1 MDRKTILENY
11 TVAKNKYSDISFHLP
26 KLLEYAYKCNHI
38 TEMGVRY
45 VESTWAFLL
54 ASIDTGSIVV
64 SYDIETS
71 DQVKELKA
79 AHPSWKFIEGDT
91 GKVTISTTDFL
102 FIDTL
107 HTYDHLKKELELHAD
122 KVAKYIFFHDIHSF
136 GFHSEDGGSKG
147 LLLAINEFLIEHQE
161 WEVCYYTPINNG
173 LMGIRRK

>member
-1 MDRKTILENY
+1 MDRKQILEQY
-11 TVAKNKYSDISFHLP
+11 TISKNKQSDIGYHLP
-26 KLLEYAYKCNHI
+26 KLLEYAYKCRHI

-64 SYDIETS
+64 SYDIVTS
-71 DQVKELKA
+71 EQVKELKA

-122 KVAKYIFFHDIHSF
+122 KVVKYIGFHDIDSF
-136 GFHSEDGGSKG
+136 GFHSENGDTKG
-147 LLLAINEFLIEHQE
+147 LLKAIHEFLIAHQE
-161 WEVCYYTPINNG
+161 WEVIYYTPVCNG
-173 LMGIRRK
+173 LMILGRV